1 MAQPGGEEERSMSA
15 QPDLVFL
22 FDVDNTLL
30 DNDAV
35 YADIDRHLKQ
45 VFGAEAAKAYWGIYE
60 DLRAE
65 LGYADYLG
73 AVQKFRLVCGDEPR
87 AQQLAAFLLDY
98 NFAQRLFAGALDAIR
113 HLSRFGPCVV
123 LSDGDVVL
131 QPRKISVSGIAD
143 AVEGRVLIYVHK
155 ERMLEDVSRR
165 HPARHYVMVED
176 KLRVLDAMKRRWCDR
191 LTTVFVRQ
199 GHYANDPAARK
210 EYPAAQI
217 ELAGIAELRTLQA
230 EAFLSP
236 MPSATATE

>member
-1 MAQPGGEEERSMSA
+1 VNAPA
-15 QPDLVFL
+15 AIVFL

-35 YADIDRHLKQ
+35 YADIDRHLTQ
-45 VFGAEAAKAYWGIYE
+45 VFDADAARIYWTIYE
-60 DLRAE
+60 DLRRE

-87 AQQLAAFLLDY
+87 AQQIAAFLLDY
-98 NFAQRLFAGALDAIR
+98 NFAGQLYPGALDAIR
-113 HLSRFGPCVV
+113 HLSQFGTCVV

-131 QPRKISVSGIAD
+131 QPRKIDVSGIAD

-155 ERMLEDVSRR
+155 ERMLDDVARR
-165 HPARHYVMVED
+165 HPAGHYVMVED
-176 KLRVLDAMKRRWCDR
+176 KLRVLDAMKRRWGDR

-199 GHYANDPAARK
+199 GHYANDPDARR

-217 ELAGIAELRTLQA
+217 ELAGIGELRTLDA
-230 EAFLSP
+230 GAFLSP
-236 MPSATATE
+236 TPSATATE